1 MWADE
6 LTMKLQDELDS
17 GEQLLWHG
25 QPRQGLLLR
34 SSDIFM
40 IPFSLLWGGFAIFW
54 ESAAITNGAP
64 FFFVL
69 WGIPFILVGLYMIVG
84 RFFVE
89 AAQRSRTYYA
99 VTDER
104 IIILSGIMNR
114 NVKTLNLRS
123 LSDINLTLRSGSR
136 GTITFG
142 PSHPMSWWYTGAW
155 WRRSGKYAT
164 PAFETIEDARAVYV
178 QIRQAQKRGLENN

>member
-1 MWADE
+1 MWAGE
-6 LTMKLQDELDS
+6 ITMKIEDELDP

-25 QPRQGLLLR
+25 QPKQGLLLR
-34 SSDIFM
+34 SSDILM

-69 WGIPFILVGLYMIVG
+69 WGIPFMLVGLYVIVG

-123 LSDINLTLRSGSR
+123 LSDINLTLRSDGR

-142 PSHPMSWWYTGAW
+142 PAHPMSWWYAGTW
-155 WRRSGKYAT
+155 WPRSGKYAT
-164 PAFETIEDARAVYV
+164 PGFEMIEDARAVYV